1 MIKNKKTTNTKNS
14 PWTPED
20 EREHFQSMIEWWCSM
35 VNFKTK
41 NNEEYSFKSTFT
53 EWNEFGKIGSILHSC
68 LHDNKNKKNFEF
80 YDRNEKEKLTTKE
93 KEFYVKYEDSFMKG
107 TYPNYKL
114 FFHDTKN
121 GIKLNLDF
129 NAKSLPH
136 WVAQGVT
143 NGWLPMGGGVYR
155 YGFIPSCEVT
165 GTIEK
170 DNEKS
175 EIKGKGYFE
184 HVWGNFLYDRP
195 LSTIGELKKTF
206 STYIKLLLWWLK
218 EHKPKIHPAIKIST
232 DNNPFGYDW
241 VWAVFDNGWSLFYGN
256 ILGFFMKGPG
266 AGIVIITKDGKKYK
280 EMGNF
285 SLKYNSTKKSK
296 SYDFLYPDDFEI
308 EAKKGKETLKL
319 RFKMKSEARE
329 YISKF
334 EKSRLWK
341 GFVICE
347 APGEVEGYYSDGKE
361 KVKLSGFCKIEPQ
374 RQISVFG
381 HNSLELKFIKS
392 KKEIGVKVDFESN
405 FFKKKIKLETRIF
418 PNPKI
423 KFLFKRIKS

>member
-1 MIKNKKTTNTKNS
+1 MTKNQKTTNIKNN
-14 PWTPED
+14 PWTAED
-20 EREHFQSMIEWWCSM
+20 EREHFPSMIEWWCSM
-35 VNFKTK
+35 VHFKTK
-41 NNEEYSFKSTFT
+41 DDREYSFKSTFT

-68 LHDNKNKKNFEF
+68 LHENKKNFEF
-80 YDRNEKEKLTTKE
+80 YDRNEEEKLVTKE
-93 KEFYVKYEDSFMKG
+93 KEFFVKYDNSWLKG
-107 TYPNYKL
+107 TYPNYQL
-114 FFHDTKN
+114 FFHDKKN
-121 GIKLNLDF
+121 EIKLNLDF

-136 WVAQGVT
+136 WVAQDVT

-155 YGFIPSCEVT
+155 YGFIPVCEVT

-170 DNEKS
+170 DNRKS

-206 STYIKLLLWWLK
+206 STYMKILLWWLG
-218 EHKPKIHPAIKIST
+218 EHKPKIHPSIKIST

-241 VWAVFDNGWSLFYGN
+241 AWAVFDNGWSLFYGN

-266 AGIVIITKDGKKYK
+266 AGVLILTKDGKEYK
-280 EMGNF
+280 EIGNF

-296 SYDFLYPDDFEI
+296 NFDFLYPDDFEI

-319 RFKMKSEARE
+319 RFKMKTDARE

-334 EKSRLWK
+334 KESKLWK

-347 APGEVEGYYSDGKE
+347 SPGDVQGYYSNEEE
-361 KVKLSGFCKIEPQ
+361 KVELKGFCKIEPQ
-374 RQISVFG
+374 RQVSVFG
-381 HNSLELKFIKS
+381 HNSLEIKFLKS
-392 KKEIGVKVDFESN
+392 KKKIGFKMDFESN
-405 FFKKKIKLETRIF
+405 FFGKKINSEINLLPI
-418 PNPKI
+418 PKI
-423 KFLFKRIKS
+423 SFNFKKM